1 MQRHSGIVPKTKCM
15 HIYTCGVRLHL
26 SYLQVNASPSEH
38 DVTRKTNK
46 VTYTALR
53 SARYRCSTLAVWLV
67 PYDS

>member
-53 SARYRCSTLAVWLV
+53 SARLSVFYTSRLV
-67 PYDS
+67 GTVNS